1 MTESKNNN
9 EKITT
14 RSKSYFRYLIFVL
27 MLVQILDT
35 YSTLYPGSIP
45 SLIVGE
51 FFPGVPNNITSSI
64 VATAGSI
71 ISIGMYFLFFNQYLV
86 DKVGRKRMLA
96 ITTFGMSIASIGM
109 FLSVSYV
116 MYVAFQFF
124 LYFFFMSDIWLIY
137 ANEESKQNKRALN
150 TNIILMAGLLGAII
164 MVIFR
169 FIFVTDVNPNWRG
182 MTLFPM
188 IFGIPL
194 SIVIY
199 FTLKETSEFQSMK
212 EATET
217 HSRSFIGD
225 IKSVFQI
232 ENKKSFIFILVIS
245 FLFGFS
251 NLFIGLFE
259 KYISDVGSIPQSQVN
274 ILFFLTI
281 FTVLIAYLTNG
292 FLADRIGRKPLLYL
306 WSLLLPF
313 SVIMWVFG
321 AHNSSN
327 AFIIVFFSYAISHI
341 SYWGLWG
348 IIRIVA
354 LELMPTD
361 RRGTGIGVRS
371 LVGAVGITVGQLIN
385 SFIVIDLGLGI
396 TFTIF
401 VLGNFLIIPL
411 GFLFVKETK
420 GIKLADIK

>member
-9 EKITT
+9 DKSM

-35 YSTLYPGSIP
+35 YSTLYPGSMP
-45 SLIVGE
+45 SVIVKE
-51 FFPGVPNNITSSI
+51 FFPLIDDDDVTSAI
-64 VATAGSI
+64 VTLAGSI

-96 ITTFGMSIASIGM
+96 ITILGMSIASLGM
-109 FLSVSYV
+109 FLSVSYE

-169 FIFVTDVNPNWRG
+169 LVFVTDVNPNWRA

-188 IFGIPL
+188 VFGIPL
-194 SIVIY
+194 SIVIL
-199 FTLKETSEFQSMK
+199 FTLKETTEFQSMK
-212 EATET
+212 EAPTRN
-217 HSRSFIGD
+217 SRSFFED
-225 IKSVFQI
+225 IKSVFQT
-232 ENKKSFIFILVIS
+232 ENKKPFIYILVIS

-259 KYISDVGSIPQSQVN
+259 KYIADIGSISQSQVTL
-274 ILFFLTI
+274 IFLMTI
-281 FTVLIAYLTNG
+281 FTVMIAYLTNG

-306 WSLLLPF
+306 WSFLLPI
-313 SVIMWVFG
+313 SVIIWVLG
-321 AHNSSN
+321 ANNPSN
-327 AFIIVFFSYAISHI
+327 ALLIVLIGYALSHI

-348 IIRIVA
+348 IIRIIA

-361 RRGTGIGVRS
+361 RRGTGIGIRS
-371 LVGAVGITVGQLIN
+371 FIGAIGITTGLLIS
-385 SFIVIDLGLGI
+385 SFVVLELGLGI
-396 TFTIF
+396 TFIIF
-401 VLGNFLIIPL
+401 VFGNLLIIPL

-420 GIKLADIK
+420 GVDLKDIK

>member
-1 MTESKNNN
+1 MTETKND
-9 EKITT
+9 TQSM

-45 SLIVGE
+45 SLIVAE
-51 FFPGVPNNITSSI
+51 FYPGVPDNITSSI

-96 ITTFGMSIASIGM
+96 ITILGMSIASLGM
-109 FLSVSYV
+109 FLSVNYV

-137 ANEESKQNKRALN
+137 ANEESKQSKRALN

-169 FIFVTDVNPNWRG
+169 FIFITDVNPNWRG

-199 FTLKETSEFQSMK
+199 FTLKETAEFQSMK
-212 EATET
+212 EDTER
-217 HSRSFIGD
+217 HSRSFFGD
-225 IKSVFQI
+225 IKSVFKT
-232 ENKKSFIFILVIS
+232 ENKKSFIFLLFIS

-259 KYISDVGSIPQSQVN
+259 KYIADVGSIPQSQIN
-274 ILFFLTI
+274 ILFFMTI
-281 FTVLIAYLTNG
+281 FTVMIAYLTNG
-292 FLADRIGRKPLLYL
+292 ILGDRIGRKPLLYL
-306 WSLLLPF
+306 WSFLLPI
-313 SVIMWVFG
+313 SVIIWVLG
-321 AHNSSN
+321 ATNTSN
-327 AFIIVFFSYAISHI
+327 AFIIVLFGYAISHI

-348 IIRIVA
+348 IIRLIAV
-354 LELMPTD
+354 ELMPTD

-371 LVGAVGITVGQLIN
+371 LIGAVGSTSGLLI
-385 SFIVIDLGLGI
+385 SSIIVLELGLGI
-396 TFTIF
+396 TFIILVF
-401 VLGNFLIIPL
+401 GNLLIIPL

-420 GIKLADIK
+420 GIDLAEIK

>member
-1 MTESKNNN
+1 
-9 EKITT
+9 
-14 RSKSYFRYLIFVL
+14 

-35 YSTLYPGSIP
+35 YSTLYPGSMP
-45 SLIVGE
+45 SLIVAE
-51 FFPGVPNNITSSI
+51 FFPGVPDNVTSSI

-86 DKVGRKRMLA
+86 DRVGRKRMLA
-96 ITTFGMSIASIGM
+96 ITILGMSISSMGM
-109 FLSVSYV
+109 FLSVNYF

-150 TNIILMAGLLGAII
+150 TNVILMAGLLGAII

-169 FIFVTDVNPNWRG
+169 FVFVSDLNPNWRG
-182 MTLFPM
+182 MTLFP
-188 IFGIPL
+188 IFFGIPL

-199 FTLKETSEFQSMK
+199 FTLKETKEFQSMK
-212 EATET
+212 DATEKY
-217 HSRSFIGD
+217 SRSFFGD

-232 ENKKSFIFILVIS
+232 ENKKPFIFLLVIS

-259 KYISDVGSIPQSQVN
+259 KYIADVGSIPQSRVN
-274 ILFFLTI
+274 IIFFLTI
-281 FTVLIAYLTNG
+281 FTVMIAYISNG

-306 WSLLLPF
+306 WSFLLPF
-313 SVIMWVFG
+313 SVIMWVLG
-321 AHNSSN
+321 ANNTSN
-327 AFIIVFFSYAISHI
+327 AFLFVTIGYAISHI

-348 IIRIVA
+348 IIRLIA

-361 RRGTGIGVRS
+361 RRGTGVGIRS
-371 LVGAVGITVGQLIN
+371 LIGAIGITTGLLFS
-385 SFIVIDLGLGI
+385 SFIVLELGLGV
-396 TFTIF
+396 TFIIF
-401 VLGNFLIIPL
+401 ALGDLMIIPL
-411 GFLFVKETK
+411 GLLFVKETK
-420 GIKLADIK
+420 GVNLAEIK

>member
-1 MTESKNNN
+1 MTEIKSNDQSV
-9 EKITT
+9 

-35 YSTLYPGSIP
+35 YSTLYPGSMP
-45 SLIVGE
+45 SKIVEE
-51 FFPGVPNNITSSI
+51 FFPGVPADVTSSI
-64 VATAGSI
+64 ITLAGSI

-86 DKVGRKRMLA
+86 DKVGRKHMLA
-96 ITTFGMSIASIGM
+96 ITILGMSIASLGM
-109 FLSVSYV
+109 FLSVSYI
-116 MYVAFQFF
+116 MYVAFQFI

-169 FIFVTDVNPNWRG
+169 LVFITDVNSYWRG

-188 IFGIPL
+188 VFGIPL

-199 FTLKETSEFQSMK
+199 FTLKETSEFESMK
-212 EATET
+212 DATERD
-217 HSRSFIGD
+217 SRSFFGD
-225 IKSVFQI
+225 IKSVFQS
-232 ENKKSFIFILVIS
+232 ENKKPFIYILVIS

-259 KYISDVGSIPQSQVN
+259 KYIADVGTIPQSQVT
-274 ILFFLTI
+274 IIFFITI
-281 FTVLIAYLTNG
+281 FTVMIAYLTNG

-306 WSLLLPF
+306 WSFLLPF
-313 SVIMWVFG
+313 SVIMWVLG
-321 AHNSSN
+321 ANNTSN
-327 AFIIVFFSYAISHI
+327 AFLIVLIGYALSHI

-348 IIRIVA
+348 IIRIIA

-361 RRGTGIGVRS
+361 RRGTGIGIRS
-371 LVGAVGITVGQLIN
+371 LIGAVGITTGLLMS
-385 SFIVIDLGLGI
+385 SFIVLELGLGI
-396 TFTIF
+396 TFIILVF
-401 VLGNFLIIPL
+401 GNLFIIPL

-420 GIKLADIK
+420 GVDLKDIK

>member
-1 MTESKNNN
+1 
-9 EKITT
+9 
-14 RSKSYFRYLIFVL
+14 

-35 YSTLYPGSIP
+35 YCTIYPGSIP
-45 SLIVGE
+45 SLILAEFYPGE
-51 FFPGVPNNITSSI
+51 PENVTSSI
-64 VATAGSI
+64 AATAGSV

-96 ITTFGMSIASIGM
+96 ITIVGMSIASLGM
-109 FLSVSYV
+109 FLSVNYF

-150 TNIILMAGLLGAII
+150 TNIILMAGLLGALI

-169 FIFVTDVNPNWRG
+169 FVFVTDVNPNWRG
-182 MTLFPM
+182 MTFFPI

-199 FTLKETSEFQSMK
+199 FSLKETSEFESIKM
-212 EATET
+212 ATER
-217 HSRSFIGD
+217 HARSFIGD

-232 ENKKSFIFILVIS
+232 ENKKPFVFMLVIS

-251 NLFIGLFE
+251 NLFITLFE
-259 KYISDVGSIPQSQVN
+259 KYIADVGSIPQSQVN
-274 ILFFLTI
+274 IIFFLTI
-281 FTVLIAYLTNG
+281 FTVMIAYLANG

-306 WSLLLPF
+306 WSLLLPV
-313 SVIMWVFG
+313 SVIMWVLG
-321 AHNSSN
+321 ATRSSN
-327 AFIIVFFSYAISHI
+327 VFLLVSIGYAISHI

-348 IIRIVA
+348 IIRIIA

-371 LVGAVGITVGQLIN
+371 LIGAVGTTIGLLSSSVMILI
-385 SFIVIDLGLGI
+385 VGLGV
-396 TFTIF
+396 TFIIF
-401 VLGNFLIIPL
+401 VLGNLLIVPI

-420 GIKLADIK
+420 GVNLAEIK